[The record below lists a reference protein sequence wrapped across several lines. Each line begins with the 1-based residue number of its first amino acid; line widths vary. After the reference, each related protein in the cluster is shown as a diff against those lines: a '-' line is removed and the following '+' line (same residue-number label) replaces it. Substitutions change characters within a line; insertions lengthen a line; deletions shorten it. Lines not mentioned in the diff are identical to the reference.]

1 MPVFW
6 ECDRCTACCRW
17 PGQVRLTETETAR
30 IAAHLGLSEAEFI
43 QLHTRLTAQ
52 RDGLALLDK
61 PDGSC
66 AFLDG
71 TDCRIQPVKPQ
82 QCRDF
87 PNLWNFPDFEKICR
101 ARPVDVSPEE
111 WRRRVARATGREV
124 FTFPAPPASHTARPM
139 SSKTLRIA
147 ALAGDGIG
155 PEVMREALKVL
166 AAAGRK
172 FQIDLAVTE
181 APVGWAG
188 IDAAGK
194 ALPDATL
201 ELCRRS
207 DAILFGSVGLPDRDP
222 TIPKEERPERAAL
235 LRIRKEFGLF
245 ANLRP
250 VQLPKALSHACP
262 LKPERQGDGID
273 LLVVRELTGGMY
285 FGQPKKTEEITL
297 ADGSRVLRA
306 IDTMVYT
313 TPEIERIAH
322 VSFRAARLRR
332 KKVTSI
338 DKANVLEN
346 GVLWR
351 EVVSRVAKEYPDVTL
366 DHLFVDNA
374 AMQFLLKPTQF
385 DVVLCE
391 NMFGD
396 ILSDEA
402 AALAGSLGMLPSASL
417 GTTTG
422 QQTFGFYE
430 PAGGTAPD
438 IAGKNL
444 ANPIAQILSTAM
456 MLRYSFGLSEPAA
469 AIDNAVRKVID
480 AGLRTGDIYTPADPN
495 ARKVGTREMGDA
507 IAAAL

>member
-1 MPVFW
+1 
-6 ECDRCTACCRW
+6 
-17 PGQVRLTETETAR
+17 
-30 IAAHLGLSEAEFI
+30 
-43 QLHTRLTAQ
+43 
-52 RDGLALLDK
+52 
-61 PDGSC
+61 
-66 AFLDG
+66 
-71 TDCRIQPVKPQ
+71 
-82 QCRDF
+82 
-87 PNLWNFPDFEKICR
+87 
-101 ARPVDVSPEE
+101 
-111 WRRRVARATGREV
+111 
-124 FTFPAPPASHTARPM
+124 M
-139 SSKTLRIA
+139 SAKTLQIA

-166 AAAGRK
+166 GAASRK
-172 FQIDLAVTE
+172 FGLALQVTE

-201 ELCRRS
+201 ALCRQS

-250 VQLPKALSHACP
+250 VQLPKALAHSCP

-273 LLVVRELTGGMY
+273 ILVVRELTGGLY
-285 FGQPKKTEEITL
+285 FGQPKRTDEIVL
-297 ADGSRVLRA
+297 ADGTTTQRA
-306 IDTMVYT
+306 TDTLVYT

-322 VSFRAARLRR
+322 VAFQSARLRR
-332 KKVTSI
+332 RKVTSI

-351 EVVSRVAKEYPDVTL
+351 DTVTRVAREYPDVAL
-366 DHLFVDNA
+366 EHMFVDNA
-374 AMQFLLKPTQF
+374 AMQFLLRPAQF

-417 GTTTG
+417 GATTEG
-422 QQTFGFYE
+422 RTFGFYE

-438 IAGKNL
+438 IAGKDL
-444 ANPIAQILSTAM
+444 ANPIAQVLSAAL
-456 MLRYSFGLSEPAA
+456 MLRHSFGRDDIAK
-469 AIDNAVRKVID
+469 AIEQAVLKAIHD
-480 AGLRTGDIYTPADPN
+480 GLRTGDIFNAADPA
-495 ARKVGTREMGDA
+495 ARRVGTREMGDA
-507 IAAAL
+507 IAAAVG

>member
-1 MPVFW
+1 M
-6 ECDRCTACCRW
+6 
-17 PGQVRLTETETAR
+17 
-30 IAAHLGLSEAEFI
+30 
-43 QLHTRLTAQ
+43 
-52 RDGLALLDK
+52 K
-61 PDGSC
+61 
-66 AFLDG
+66 
-71 TDCRIQPVKPQ
+71 
-82 QCRDF
+82 
-87 PNLWNFPDFEKICR
+87 
-101 ARPVDVSPEE
+101 
-111 WRRRVARATGREV
+111 
-124 FTFPAPPASHTARPM
+124 TFN
-139 SSKTLRIA
+139 IA

-155 PEVMREALKVL
+155 PEVMREAIKVL
-166 AAAGRK
+166 RATEKK
-172 FQIDLAVTE
+172 FGFTLNLTE

-201 ELCRRS
+201 ALCRQS

-250 VQLPKALSHACP
+250 VQLPKALAHACP
-262 LKPERQGDGID
+262 LRPERQGDGID
-273 LLVVRELTGGMY
+273 ILVVRELTGGMY
-285 FGQPKKTEEITL
+285 FGQPKKTEAI
-297 ADGSRVLRA
+297 DGGHRA

-322 VSFRAARLRR
+322 VAFRAARLRR

-351 EVVSRVAKEYPDVTL
+351 DVVTRIGKEYPDVAL
-366 DHLFVDNA
+366 EHMFVDNG
-374 AMQFLLKPTQF
+374 AMQLMLRPTQF
-385 DVVLCE
+385 DVMLCE

-417 GTTTG
+417 GATSG
-422 QQTFGFYE
+422 EKTFGFYE

-444 ANPIAQILSTAM
+444 ANPIAQILSTAL
-456 MLRYSFGLSEPAA
+456 MLRHSFGLNEAA
-469 AIDNAVRKVID
+469 AAVEAAVGTAIA
-480 AGLRTGDIYTPADPN
+480 AGNRTGDIFSASETGAK
-495 ARKVGTREMGDA
+495 KVGTREMGDA
-507 IAAAL
+507 VAAAI

>member
-1 MPVFW
+1 
-6 ECDRCTACCRW
+6 
-17 PGQVRLTETETAR
+17 
-30 IAAHLGLSEAEFI
+30 
-43 QLHTRLTAQ
+43 
-52 RDGLALLDK
+52 
-61 PDGSC
+61 
-66 AFLDG
+66 
-71 TDCRIQPVKPQ
+71 
-82 QCRDF
+82 
-87 PNLWNFPDFEKICR
+87 
-101 ARPVDVSPEE
+101 
-111 WRRRVARATGREV
+111 
-124 FTFPAPPASHTARPM
+124 M
-139 SSKTLRIA
+139 SSATLKIA

-166 AAAGRK
+166 RAVERK
-172 FQIDLAVTE
+172 FSLSLQITE

-201 ELCRRS
+201 ELCRQS
-207 DAILFGSVGLPDRDP
+207 EAILFGSVGLPDRDP
-222 TIPKEERPERAAL
+222 TIPKEQRPERAAL
-235 LRIRKEFGLF
+235 LRLRKEFALF

-250 VQLPKALSHACP
+250 VQLPKVLAYACP
-262 LKPERQGDGID
+262 LRPERQGDGLD

-285 FGQPKKTEEITL
+285 FGQPKLTEEIT
-297 ADGSRVLRA
+297 DGARIFRRA

-313 TPEIERIAH
+313 EPEIERIAH
-322 VSFRAARLRR
+322 VSFQAAQLRR

-351 EVVSRVAKEYPDVTL
+351 EVVTRVGKAYPDVAL
-366 DHLFVDNA
+366 DHMFVDNA
-374 AMQFLLKPTQF
+374 AMQLVLRPTQF

-417 GTTTG
+417 GSTAG
-422 QQTFGFYE
+422 EKTFGLYE

-444 ANPIAQILSTAM
+444 ANPIAQILSAAL
-456 MLRYSFGLSEPAA
+456 MLRYSFKQEAA
-469 AIDNAVRKVID
+469 ARATEAGVSAAIAQ
-480 AGLRTGDIYTPADPN
+480 GLRTGDIYNPADP
-495 ARKVGTREMGDA
+495 AAKKVGTTEMGDA
-507 IAAAL
+507 IAAAI